1 MWRVSLILGVLI
13 CGLPALAQTS
23 RFSFGA
29 VGGARLSPGAPADT
43 HDESPVYT
51 VGAAF
56 EVSLGD
62 HFAAEV
68 NGLYRRFGYSS
79 VSDVLRS
86 TDPYP
91 AGAGVLVAYILSR
104 TRADSVEFP
113 ILGKYYFGRRN
124 RRGRFFAA
132 TGYSFQRSWINSAS
146 GVEPVGSDTGVA
158 FATAGGNVPGPPID
172 VGAVFGA
179 GVARKMGPLTV
190 APEFRYTRWGARF
203 DGACRNQ
210 LEILLSLRL

>member
-124 RRGRFFAA
+124 PRGRFFVA
-132 TGYSFQRSWINSAS
+132 TGYSFQHSWITSTTAIIQAPS
-146 GVEPVGSDTGVA
+146 GTAVWSVGG
-158 FATAGGNVPGPPID
+158 PGTPTV
-172 VGAVFGA
+172 VGAAFGA
-179 GVARKMGPLTV
+179 GVARKTGPLTI
-190 APEFRYTRWGARF
+190 APAFRYTRWGYRPDVAS
-203 DGACRNQ
+203 RNQ
-210 LEILLSLRL
+210 IEILLSLRF

>member
-1 MWRVSLILGVLI
+1 MVGVLI
-13 CGLPALAQTS
+13 CELPALAQTS

-29 VGGARLSPGAPADT
+29 VGGARLSSGAPADT

-68 NGLYRRFGYSS
+68 NGLYGRFGYSS
-79 VSDVLRS
+79 VSEFLVS
-86 TDPYP
+86 TEPYP
-91 AGAGVLVAYILSR
+91 VGTGVLEAYLLSR
-104 TRADSVEFP
+104 TRANSVEFP

-124 RRGRFFAA
+124 PRGRFFAD
-132 TGYSFQRSWINSAS
+132 TGCSFQRSWISGTS
-146 GVEPVGSDTGVA
+146 GVEQVGPDSGVEVA
-158 FATAGGNVPGPPID
+158 IHGGNVPGPPIE

-179 GVARKMGPLTV
+179 GAARKMGPLTIV
-190 APEFRYTRWGARF
+190 PEFRYTRWGARF